1 MPATPCS
8 TPRFYGRRKGRTL
21 RQKAQAAF
29 ETGLPSLTFNPAE
42 DFFASHHSARLLV
55 EPLLGSRG
63 AGAHGAQNRNV
74 LEVHEDL
81 STGATHPSAH
91 QRESDKKSTEAWLE
105 IGFGSGEHLLAQLKE
120 HPAFLFLGC
129 EAYKNGVA
137 AFIKELPLE
146 DHPRVRLFS
155 SDVRTCLPTIPPATF
170 SRTFVLFPD
179 PWPKKR
185 HHKRRLLQP
194 AFLDQ
199 LARVL
204 KDQGEVRVASDDLA
218 YVEWI
223 QDVFQQHPDFEKKMI
238 ITASSP
244 ETWPETW
251 PRTRYGNKALEQGKS
266 CTFMIFK
273 KQLAVEADL

>member
-1 MPATPCS
+1 MSAAPCS

-29 ETGLPSLTFNPAE
+29 ETGLPSLTFDPAE
-42 DFFASHHSARLLV
+42 DFFVPHH
-55 EPLLGSRG
+55 P
-63 AGAHGAQNRNV
+63 
-74 LEVHEDL
+74 
-81 STGATHPSAH
+81 
-91 QRESDKKSTEAWLE
+91 TEAWLE
-105 IGFGSGEHLLAQLKE
+105 IGFGSGEHLLAQLKQ

-129 EAYKNGVA
+129 EAYQNGVA
-137 AFIKELPLE
+137 TFIKELPLE

-170 SRTFVLFPD
+170 SRAFVLFPD

-204 KDQGEVRVASDDLA
+204 KDHGEVRVASDDLA

-223 QDVFQQHPDFEKKMI
+223 QDVFQQHPNFEKNRAI
-238 ITASSP
+238 IASSS
-244 ETWPETW
+244 ETWPEAW

-273 KQLAVEADL
+273 KRSAVEADL